1 MHIIEI
7 SFWRD
12 KICCYLHYGKE
23 AHPLP
28 VFWNLKRQLII
39 DTAFNSIDLLIIRI
53 ISSENDRFML
63 VTFDFALFDKLF
75 FFCAN
80 TLQQNGCWFVSRILR
95 NQLALYCIL
104 KN

>member
-1 MHIIEI
+1 MYIIEI

-53 ISSENDRFML
+53 IPSENNGFML
-63 VTFDFALFDKLF
+63 VSFNFSGFNELLF
-75 FFCAN
+75 FC
-80 TLQQNGCWFVSRILR
+80 TDVL
-95 NQLALYCIL
+95 
-104 KN
+104 

>member
-53 ISSENDRFML
+53 IPSENNGFML
-63 VTFDFALFDKLF
+63 VPFNFSGFNELLF
-75 FFCAN
+75 FC
-80 TLQQNGCWFVSRILR
+80 TDVL
-95 NQLALYCIL
+95 
-104 KN
+104 

>member
-28 VFWNLKRQLII
+28 VFWNLKRQFIV
-39 DTAFNSIDLLIIRI
+39 DAAFNSIDLLIIRTQTYLQ
-53 ISSENDRFML
+53 ML
-63 VTFDFALFDKLF
+63 NRQFCIYQQFDFVRLMVESESKTFS
-75 FFCAN
+75 C
-80 TLQQNGCWFVSRILR
+80 CSVI
-95 NQLALYCIL
+95 Y
-104 KN
+104 